1 MPEPSL
7 GVIFHPKLPPETL
20 RDFARR
26 AESGGFDELWLW
38 DDCFL
43 PGAFTSAAIALS
55 ATKKL
60 RVGIGLLPATA
71 YNPLFAAMEITTLAR
86 AFPGRFMPGF
96 GHGVG
101 VWMEQIG
108 AAPKSSL
115 KNLAATVSV
124 VRRLLGGE
132 EVTAHVDRVNLDQVR
147 MQTTPEEMPQLYV
160 GAMREKSL
168 QLAGRVGDGVILTGM
183 SSPAYIRWARDQIQ
197 AGMAQ
202 AARPQNRSVVYLDVK
217 VSPDGG
223 KARAATRRSLA
234 RRWPWAGVQM
244 DAAGLTGEIEAF
256 VRAHGVEGLAQE
268 MPDEWLVAF
277 AAAGTPEQVLEG
289 IQSRHAAGADSLVFQ
304 PLDGDPDC
312 LDEYIRYLMPYLDNF
327 LE

>member
-71 YNPLFAAMEITTLAR
+71 YNPLFVAMEITTLAR

-108 AAPKSSL
+108 AAPESSL

-168 QLAGRVGDGVILTGM
+168 QLAGRVGDGTILTGM
-183 SSPAYIRWARDQIQ
+183 SSPEYIRWACGHIQ
-197 AGMAQ
+197 SGMAQ
-202 AARPQNRSVVYLDVK
+202 AARSQQRLVVYLDVK
-217 VSPDGG
+217 VSPDGSMV
-223 KARAATRRSLA
+223 RAAARRSLA
-234 RRWPWAGVQM
+234 KRWPWAGVQLEASGL
-244 DAAGLTGEIEAF
+244 AAEVAAF
-256 VRAHGVEGLAQE
+256 VRARGVEGLARE
-268 MPDEWLVAF
+268 MPDEWLDAF
-277 AAAGTPEQVLEG
+277 AASGTPEQVLDG
-289 IQSRHAAGADSLVFQ
+289 IRGRHTAGADSLVFQ
-304 PLDGDPDC
+304 PLDGDPNC
-312 LDEYIRYLMPYLDNF
+312 LDEYIRYLMPYMDNF
-327 LE
+327 L